1 MVLVG
6 YSIYNNQ
13 KKLRFRMV
21 RIIWNV
27 FSILIGA
34 MLGRTVGIVTVIISF
49 LLAPVIEMVKLYIR
63 NYNSAFSLE

>member
-63 NYNSAFSLE
+63 NYNSAFLLE